1 MSLKKINRLLIV
13 RSFAQGLMWPLAFI
27 VVALHELG
35 HLIPYLRCKS
45 GGAWKIAIGTRVDQV
60 WQVVVADALPPEEV
74 YELNQ
79 EILRARQRAGVT

>member
-1 MSLKKINRLLIV
+1 MFGGLTNWLLALNLLATFGFGVAILNAISANNRF
-13 RSFAQGLMWPLAFI
+13 RA
-27 VVALHELG
+27 
-35 HLIPYLRCKS
+35 RDD
-45 GGAWKIAIGTRVDQV
+45 AWIGTRVDQV